1 MNKVPLLILILF
13 IASGCRNENRSERR
27 IAIASAGNV
36 TLYYDEIPQQIK
48 ELIPEGD
55 SSVIIQNYVNRWTR
69 RILMFQ
75 KAEKNISDE
84 LKNNIEK
91 QLAETRENLMI
102 YEYQRQMM
110 LQKMD
115 TTISEEEL
123 AAYYTKNENSFV
135 LTSNIVK
142 ALFIKLPAETP
153 DIYRIRL
160 LSRSDKQKDM
170 QDLEALCFQF
180 AEKFDDFNEE
190 WITLDR
196 LDLELKKGIGNQEN
210 FLRWNKYFES
220 ADSSSMY
227 LVTINDYRLIGS
239 TAPFEY
245 VKDDIRRIIWNS
257 RRIEYIKTLENGI
270 YNEAIKENEFKTYL

>member
-13 IASGCRNENRSERR
+13 MASGCRNENRSERR
-27 IAIASAGNV
+27 LAIASAGDV

-48 ELIPEGD
+48 ELIPAGD
-55 SSVIIQNYVNRWTR
+55 SSVIIQNYVNRWAR

-196 LDLELKKGIGNQEN
+196 LDLELNKRIGNQEN

-220 ADSSSMY
+220 ADSSSIY

-245 VKDDIRRIIWNS
+245 VKDDIRRIIWNN